1 LSTSQWQVDR
11 RSQLTPVYEPSQE
24 LDVQGPQTHQWR
36 FINLY
41 EYKGVHI
48 EEKTQKA
55 LDGECKFDRT
65 KEEGR
70 RENWTFLMIGTC
82 KSGEED

>member
-1 LSTSQWQVDR
+1 MLEDIYHCWMCRDHRPINGGS
-11 RSQLTPVYEPSQE
+11 LM
-24 LDVQGPQTHQWR
+24 
-36 FINLY
+36 INLY
-41 EYKGVHI
+41 EYKGAHI
-48 EEKTQKA
+48 KKKTQKA
-55 LDGECKFDRT
+55 LDGERKFDRT

>member
-1 LSTSQWQVDR
+1 L
-11 RSQLTPVYEPSQE
+11 P
-24 LDVQGPQTHQWR
+24 DVQGPQTHQRR

-41 EYKGVHI
+41 EYKGANI
-48 EEKTQKA
+48 KKKTQKP
-55 LDGECKFDRT
+55 LDGKCKFDRT